1 VRGIRLRSGRPLLT
15 APARPWAG
23 ALVVSCAILVAALG
37 LAFWHHTTADQLDH
51 AVDAPVISW
60 LGVHRHLAL
69 WLAAPGTQ
77 IPAVALSAVM
87 AVACLLTGRLNG
99 AVLAAAAVPATIGL
113 NDHLIKPLVHRT
125 YLGALS
131 YPSGHTATMF
141 ALATA
146 MAILLLPPPTA
157 KASMLRVLVP
167 VSVCVLGGVV
177 AVGVIALRWHYFT
190 DTVAGAAVG
199 IGTVC
204 GLALL
209 LDLPALRR
217 WPGA

>member
-1 VRGIRLRSGRPLLT
+1 VKGMPLRAGRPLLT

-37 LAFWHHTTADQLDH
+37 LLFWHHTTADRLDH
-51 AVDAPVISW
+51 AVDTPVITW

-69 WLAAPGTQ
+69 WLAAPGSQ
-77 IPAVALSAVM
+77 IPAVALSVVIAL
-87 AVACLLTGRLNG
+87 ACLLTGRLNG
-99 AVLAAAAVPATIGL
+99 AVLAVAAVPATGVL
-113 NDHLIKPLVHRT
+113 NDHLIKPVVHRT

-131 YPSGHTATMF
+131 YPSGHTATVF
-141 ALATA
+141 ALATTV
-146 MAILLLPPPTA
+146 AILLLRPPTA
-157 KASMLRVLVP
+157 KASVLRVLVP
-167 VSVCVLGGVV
+167 VAVCVLGGVV
-177 AVGVIALRWHYFT
+177 AVGVISLQWHYFS

-199 IGTVC
+199 VGTVC

-217 WPGA
+217 RAGA